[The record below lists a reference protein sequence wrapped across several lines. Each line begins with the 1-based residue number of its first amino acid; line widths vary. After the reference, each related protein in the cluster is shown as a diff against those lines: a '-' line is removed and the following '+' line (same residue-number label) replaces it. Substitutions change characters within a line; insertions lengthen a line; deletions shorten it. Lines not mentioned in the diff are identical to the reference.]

1 MNNVSLAPNNEISQ
15 EQQIVY
21 YNAPV
26 NYHPINNQQPY
37 VYSQQLPNSH
47 TVNQYSSPSSTA
59 QYNQQQQVS
68 SFICIPPPLMQQ
80 SIIHSN
86 MHQQQPALSV
96 QQPSVNVTAPLY
108 STMIN
113 PTVSFTPISAHNKR
127 GRNDTSGLSDSNMQV
142 CPQYH

>member
-1 MNNVSLAPNNEISQ
+1 MTSLSRQNNNLVDLQLPVLLPEENSPIYAVMNNVSLAPNNEISQ

-68 SFICIPPPLMQQ
+68 SFICIPPPLMQ
-80 SIIHSN
+80 
-86 MHQQQPALSV
+86 
-96 QQPSVNVTAPLY
+96 
-108 STMIN
+108 
-113 PTVSFTPISAHNKR
+113 
-127 GRNDTSGLSDSNMQV
+127 
-142 CPQYH
+142 